1 MESKPLFDLSQ
12 KIPENKFPYELLGEK
27 PDVIDHKYSYEI
39 KLYKSNY
46 NPEMALLIQD
56 YEVNV
61 HRRELAD
68 TNFKFINELMAY
80 SPLYDPND
88 IQ

>member
-46 NPEMALLIQD
+46 NPEMALLI
-56 YEVNV
+56 
-61 HRRELAD
+61 
-68 TNFKFINELMAY
+68 
-80 SPLYDPND
+80 
-88 IQ
+88 